1 MKVLSAREDQSV
13 IDAPLTSFEK
23 CHTEIL
29 DRLGQMT
36 ALPNLVAAADQ
47 SRSIAS
53 DLLTLFAKSI
63 LVHHADEEKELFPAV
78 LADAI
83 PGEEKAKASAMV
95 RRLVDEHRAIEAAW
109 RDLKSAVQA
118 AAAGKPATL
127 DAQAVAELV
136 LAYNAHANY
145 EETEFLPLAE
155 TILGRNAN
163 HMAALG
169 LSLHMRHTPI
179 PYGYI

>member
-1 MKVLSAREDQSV
+1 MKVLSASEDPSI

-23 CHTEIL
+23 SHTEIL

-53 DLLTLFAKSI
+53 DLLSLFGKSI
-63 LVHHADEEKELFPAV
+63 LPHHADEEKELFPAV
-78 LADAI
+78 LADAM
-83 PGEEKAKASAMV
+83 PGEEKSKADAMV
-95 RRLVDEHRAIEAAW
+95 RRLVAEHRSIEAAW
-109 RDLKSAVQA
+109 RDLKPGLQA

-145 EETEFLPLAE
+145 EEAEFLPLAE
-155 TILGRNAN
+155 AILGRNEY

-169 LSLHMRHTPI
+169 LNLHLRHTPI
-179 PYGYI
+179 RYGHV